1 MVTMKTLGLAVG
13 MAFAASS
20 CAFAQYGSPAWSSAA
35 SGGSGTHQTAPR
47 TGSAMNTEKIHRNH
61 SGYRGLYAFERNPYV
76 RRRIRRGLR

>member
-13 MAFAASS
+13 MAVAASS
-20 CAFAQYGSPAWSSAA
+20 CAFAQYGPAWNSAA

-61 SGYRGLYAFERNPYV
+61 SGYRGLYAFETNPYV
-76 RRRIRRGLR
+76 RRRIRRRMR